1 MAALSSAVT
10 LLLRP
15 AGDSVG
21 TREADAWV
29 GVGAEPAR
37 EQTQQQPRDCGH
49 TPEGPLSPGGW
60 AAWPGQEGLESR
72 GCGSRAWQAAVW
84 LLKGQPVCSSGREL
98 PSPRW
103 WHLRA

>member
-1 MAALSSAVT
+1 MVKTAALSSAVT

-49 TPEGPLSPGGW
+49 TPEGPLSPGAGP
-60 AAWPGQEGLESR
+60 PGLVRKDWSPEVVAQGHGRLL
-72 GCGSRAWQAAVW
+72 CGF
-84 LLKGQPVCSSGREL
+84 
-98 PSPRW
+98 
-103 WHLRA
+103 